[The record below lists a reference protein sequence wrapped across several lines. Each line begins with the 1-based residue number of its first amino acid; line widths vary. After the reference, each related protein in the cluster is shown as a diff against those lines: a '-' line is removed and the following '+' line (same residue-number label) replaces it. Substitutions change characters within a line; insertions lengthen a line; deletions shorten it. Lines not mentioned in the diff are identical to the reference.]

1 MVKKTSTKSISF
13 VTKSGKEVTFKPT
26 GSRSK
31 ARSTHVKQL
40 EKRLSAMEKAV
51 MQYNNAVQNHQ
62 AKRKAGGES
71 DECKDGKGVVKAD
84 KPIKSQASIKTVI
97 KRQA

>member
-1 MVKKTSTKSISF
+1 
-13 VTKSGKEVTFKPT
+13 
-26 GSRSK
+26 
-31 ARSTHVKQL
+31 
-40 EKRLSAMEKAV
+40 MEKAV